1 MNDVEQG
8 GLSIAAPAPTRTPR
22 PIPRNM
28 RLAIPGRSAGRGES
42 KPRRPRAAAPPVG
55 LEPAAAEHWR
65 ALAPAVAT
73 HWQPSFATGLAV
85 LCKLLAAA
93 DTGPPMTAAYLSQL
107 RLLLVEFGLTPR
119 SHLARMR
126 ERSEI

>member
-1 MNDVEQG
+1 MNDEQH
-8 GLSIAAPAPTRTPR
+8 GLPSSAPTPARTPR

-42 KPRRPRAAAPPVG
+42 KPRRPRAPAPPAG
-55 LEPAAAEHWR
+55 LEPAAAEHWKK
-65 ALAPAVAT
+65 LAPAVAS
-73 HWQPSFATGLAV
+73 HWEPSFATGLAV

-93 DTGPPMTAAYLSQL
+93 DAGPPMTAAYLSQL